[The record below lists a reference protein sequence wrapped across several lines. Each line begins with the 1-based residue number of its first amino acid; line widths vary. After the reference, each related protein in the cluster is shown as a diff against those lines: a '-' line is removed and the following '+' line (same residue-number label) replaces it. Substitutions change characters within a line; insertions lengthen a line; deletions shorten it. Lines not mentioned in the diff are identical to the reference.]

1 MTEIVLASGSV
12 SRRAMLE
19 AAGVSFTTVV
29 PNVDEEMMRGYLLT
43 HGTSADG
50 IALALAE
57 AKALAVS
64 ERHPDAL
71 IIGADQVLLCEGRLF
86 EKAFD
91 AEGARETLAALRGRM
106 HRLISAV
113 VLVKGNAVVW
123 RHAEV
128 ADMTTRDFSDAFLHD
143 YLTQELPD
151 VLGSV
156 GCYRIEGRGAL
167 LFDSVSGDQ
176 FTIRGLPLLP
186 LLGQLR
192 AQGGL
197 PA

>member
-1 MTEIVLASGSV
+1 MIEIVLASASL

-29 PNVDEEMMRGYLLT
+29 PNVDEEMMRGYLLA
-43 HGTSADG
+43 HGTEAE
-50 IALALAE
+50 AVAAALAE

-64 ERHPDAL
+64 ERHSASL

-86 EKAFD
+86 DKALD
-91 AEGARETLAALRGRM
+91 AEGARATLSALRGRM

-113 VLVKGNAVVW
+113 VLAKGNAVIW
-123 RHAEV
+123 RHADQ
-128 ADMTTRDFSDAFLHD
+128 ADMTMRDFSDAFLDD

-167 LFDSVSGDQ
+167 LFDRVSGDQ

-186 LLGQLR
+186 LLGMLR

-197 PA
+197 LA